1 MGGSVVSGMAGR
13 YRPGRVV
20 GNTRGG
26 TTTVERMLTNVL
38 LVFLGGGVGSLV
50 RYGATLAM
58 PPRAF
63 PVATLAVNVAGCLA
77 AGVALARLVPVHA
90 ADHPARLLLVAG
102 FLGGLTTF
110 SAFGLETV
118 ALLRDGRAGLAMLN
132 VAANVGAGLLATWAG
147 WMLSRT
153 PPAA

>member
-1 MGGSVVSGMAGR
+1 M
-13 YRPGRVV
+13 P
-20 GNTRGG
+20 
-26 TTTVERMLTNVL
+26 L
-38 LVFLGGGVGSLV
+38 L
-50 RYGATLAM
+50 
-58 PPRAF
+58 
-63 PVATLAVNVAGCLA
+63 PVAIINSHR
-77 AGVALARLVPVHA
+77 ALGTGSKRARLVPVHA

-110 SAFGLETV
+110 SAFGLESV